1 MRNNFNNVVKFFYN
15 TKVDNKSEFRKRN
28 EGKFEKLCAKAGK
41 HKKRLQQNCNLLNIV
56 SFRNYFLK
64 KSFTASL
71 GTIFSSKI

>member
-41 HKKRLQQNCNLLNIV
+41 HKKKVATKLQPFKY
-56 SFRNYFLK
+56 S
-64 KSFTASL
+64 
-71 GTIFSSKI
+71 IF